1 MAISK
6 QTLSLL
12 KRVINASNKQL
23 KKHEGMYGLIS
34 EPTSLEQELD
44 YIQGQEGRAK
54 ERIRALR
61 KMLPSYNPDAWK
73 TVRFGGM
80 SAPSWYR
87 TEVNNIRRQIN
98 KERAAIRAKL
108 FPDYET
114 LNTIQK
120 LTIQS
125 GKNIND
131 VTNEDIIGE
140 GGDLKAGLKI
150 LYPNELEY
158 AERYISVW
166 EDNNGSDAIS
176 NMIRE
181 IAINDPERFK
191 LIHESPDLA
200 KDIEYIYPDY
210 PTKVKKKHWT
220 YDRKSAFIDTMN
232 TRYNNATKWWAK
244 RYKEYKQGI
253 PFGELDRENKD

>member
-1 MAISK
+1 MAINK
-6 QTLSLL
+6 QTLTLL

-23 KKHEGMYGLIS
+23 AKHKGEYNLLS

-61 KMLPSYNPDAWK
+61 KMLPSYNPRGWD
-73 TVRFGGM
+73 TVRFGGLEV
-80 SAPSWYR
+80 PRWYR

-98 KERAAIRAKL
+98 KERAAIRARL
-108 FPDYET
+108 FPGFDE
-114 LNTIQK
+114 LSDIQK
-120 LTIQS
+120 LTVQS
-125 GKNIND
+125 GKNVND
-131 VTNEDIIGE
+131 VTNEDIIGAN
-140 GGDLKAGLKI
+140 GSLRDALKI

-176 NMIRE
+176 KMIRE
-181 IAINDPERFK
+181 IAENDPEGFK
-191 LIHESPDLA
+191 LLHESPDTE

-210 PTKVKKKHWT
+210 PDSVKKKNWT
-220 YDRKSAFIDTMN
+220 YDRKSAFIETMN
-232 TRYNNATKWWAK
+232 LRYTNATKWWVK
-244 RYKEYKQGI
+244 RYKEYKQGL
-253 PFGELDRENKD
+253 PYWSLDNED